1 VSHNTHHASRIALLL
16 LTLLLAGGTML
27 AAESG
32 EDRAFREAG
41 KAFLDTVYDRA
52 EAGFADFCKKFPS
65 SPRVAEAILLQ
76 AEARLELSNYAGAIT
91 LLSDHQ
97 KDAGTNADQYAF
109 WLAEALLRKGEYR
122 AASDGFA
129 KLVKD
134 FPTSS
139 RLLEAGIGEASAR
152 AALARTE
159 PAEWPRVIELL
170 QQTNGVF
177 QSAVRTNDANEQVV
191 QGHLL
196 LSEAQLVTKDYR
208 AAEET
213 LQPLAKRLLS
223 PRLAW
228 QWQYLLCR
236 IQLADGRTN
245 AALQSATNLLAA
257 AVKTAQT
264 NLLAESAAFQ
274 ANLLERVGQTNAAI
288 MAYQS
293 NLAAGIPTERQRQAL
308 LKISELSLAQ
318 DQLPQAMQM
327 LEKFLGQYPDAAS
340 ADLALL
346 TLGELRLRH
355 YEAGAGTNQVASATT
370 NAAAATNNLQLALA
384 AFTTLTNKFPQS
396 PLFGK
401 AQLDLGWCYWRAGR
415 LPEAQGAFQLAVER
429 LPFSIE
435 LGTAY
440 LSLAD
445 TQFQQNDFTNAS
457 RNYQALIEKLAALP
471 EARTNLFE
479 RALYQTVRAGVAGG
493 DLAAATNGLQK
504 MLAWYPNRLNTARAV
519 LLSGKEISRRGD
531 PARARAMLLEFAKS
545 APDAPLLPELQL
557 AVAGTYEQE
566 NQWTNAIE
574 QYSRWLAVFTN
585 SSTRPQAEYCLAQ
598 ATSQAH
604 QETNALTLFTNF
616 VARFPTNELAPLAQW
631 WVAGYYYTAGNS
643 LEAER
648 NYALLILNTNWVP
661 SELTYRAQLMAGRAA
676 VKRQGWK
683 EAHDYFLGLFNN
695 TNGPSI
701 DLRVQAFFEYGQ
713 SLMQWVEPGETNR
726 LANWD
731 EATRVFG
738 RICDEHPTNQVA
750 VQAWGEKANCY
761 LQAALA
767 RQQYDS
773 LTNALNA
780 YQRVIDSPQAD
791 AEARSKAKVG
801 QAIVFGKWAEQKAG
815 PEQTA
820 LLKQA
825 LSNCL
830 DVLYGK
836 ILHDNESLNPKWT
849 KEAGMQAFELAEK
862 LQAWSQQANIYMRL
876 TNSVWPQLPPSYQK
890 RAVKAF
896 ENLEREKANR

>member
-1 VSHNTHHASRIALLL
+1 LALLF
-16 LTLLLAGGTML
+16 AGGTML
-27 AAESG
+27 AAESA

-65 SPRVAEAILLQ
+65 SPRLAEAILLQ

-129 KLVKD
+129 KLGKE
-134 FPTSS
+134 FPASS

-196 LSEAQLVTKDYR
+196 LSEAQLVMKDYR

-288 MAYQS
+288 MAYQN
-293 NLAAGIPTERQRQAL
+293 NLAAGIPAERQRQAL

-318 DQLPQAMQM
+318 NQLPQAMQM
-327 LEKFLGQYPDAAS
+327 LEKFLGQYPGAAS

-355 YEAGAGTNQVASATT
+355 YEAGAGTNQVANATT
-370 NAAAATNNLQLALA
+370 NAAAATNNLQLAVASFNTLA
-384 AFTTLTNKFPQS
+384 KKFPQS

-401 AQLDLGWCYWRAGR
+401 AQLDLGWCYWRDGK
-415 LPEAQGAFQLAVER
+415 LPEAQAAFQLAVER
-429 LPFSIE
+429 LPVSLD

-445 TQFQQNDFTNAS
+445 AQFQQNDFTNAS

-479 RALYQTVRAGVAGG
+479 RALYQTVRAGVAVG

-504 MLAWYPNRLNTARAV
+504 MLAMYPNRLNTARAA
-519 LLSGKEISRRGD
+519 LESGQEISRRGN
-531 PARARAMLLEFAKS
+531 PAQARAMLLEFAKS

-585 SSTRPQAEYCLAQ
+585 SSARPQAEYCRAQ

-713 SLMQWVEPGETNR
+713 SLMEWVEPGETNR

-791 AEARSKAKVG
+791 VEARSNARVG
-801 QAIVFGKWAEQKAG
+801 QAVVFGKWAEQKAG

-849 KEAGMQAFELAEK
+849 KEAGKQAFELAEK